1 MTGDVPKSP
10 LNRQARENL
19 REPGSAAT
27 VHTLLGPSFRGY
39 DRSGTMKNET
49 RSNALAMAP
58 PMKQVRSNQKN
69 GGTDPTLQ
77 LHASG

>member
-27 VHTLLGPSFRGY
+27 VHTLMGPSFRGY
-39 DRSGTMKNET
+39 ERSGTMKNEA
-49 RSNALAMAP
+49 RSNGQTMVS
-58 PMKQVRSNQKN
+58 PMKQVRSNQRN
-69 GGTDPTLQ
+69 GGTDHSLQ
-77 LHASG
+77 LYASG